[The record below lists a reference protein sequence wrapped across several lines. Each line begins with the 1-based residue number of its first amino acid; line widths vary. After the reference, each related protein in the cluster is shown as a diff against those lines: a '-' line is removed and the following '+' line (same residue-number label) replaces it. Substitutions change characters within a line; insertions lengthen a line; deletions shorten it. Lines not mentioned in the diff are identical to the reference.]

1 MERGHGAGLCVRRK
15 ERLGRWVGD
24 PAPPLGQED
33 PGGGNGNPPTL
44 IFLPGQ
50 SHGQRSLVGYS
61 PWADKETD
69 TTECL
74 NTRNRWMNMKM
85 NRARDGEALAW
96 VDAKESP
103 RNAPC
108 WHQRR
113 HNYYC

>member
-1 MERGHGAGLCVRRK
+1 MERGHGAGLCVRRQ

-33 PGGGNGNPPTL
+33 PGGGNGNPPTPV
-44 IFLPGQ
+44 FLPGQ
-50 SHGQRSLVGYS
+50 SRGQRSLAGYS
-61 PWADKETD
+61 PRAHKESD
-69 TTECL
+69 MTERL
-74 NTRNRWMNMKM
+74 STRNRCVNMKM
-85 NRARDGEALAW
+85 NRAREGEALAW
-96 VDAKESP
+96 VDPKESP